1 MALSDKPVQ
10 EYKDIFK
17 KDFGRDLTDAKAREQ
32 GERLVKFFE
41 ILIKIDQ
48 RTRKNKF
55 GTPNK

>member
-1 MALSDKPVQ
+1 MLLDKAIQ

-17 KDFGRDLTDAKAREQ
+17 KEFGQDLTDAEAREQ

-48 RTRKNKF
+48 RDKQK
-55 GTPNK
+55 